1 MGPESEVATLR
12 RPQARLRIG
21 ASALSLDGRALSPVT
36 PARDIRPF
44 LAAPVADARR
54 HVAPPHEPGS
64 PMAYLIVG
72 GERVALQIGDNLLGG
87 TGEDAV
93 VAPGLAGRD
102 PFARICVYLEV
113 VTTISRIGMAEVGVD
128 GVALGEAPRE
138 LVHGARIESEGQ
150 TIVFGDLRSIG
161 TTAHVAGVSDDVIAL
176 ANGVPEG
183 DVAADTGGVLV
194 AVAGGRR
201 HDIPRDGLTIGRD
214 PGCGLVL
221 AGRDVSRVHA
231 FVLPSLR
238 GYTIED
244 RGLNG
249 VFVGGARVDG
259 SRLLHRGDV
268 VRIGSEEFRF
278 DADAS
283 SYEPAAAR
291 TEEGRKREVG
301 RMSSGGTT
309 LAAARPP
316 VKAPA
321 ALLATLEVVT
331 DGALRG
337 TRFRIESALAHIG
350 RGDHNTVRLP
360 DGSVS
365 GSHATLLH
373 RGGAWHLADLGSTNG
388 TYIDGERITGERP
401 LSGAAELRVGDI
413 RMVFRPIAAPAGPGK
428 TRGIVGITDEQA
440 RKNRA

>member
-1 MGPESEVATLR
+1 
-12 RPQARLRIG
+12 
-21 ASALSLDGRALSPVT
+21 
-36 PARDIRPF
+36 
-44 LAAPVADARR
+44 
-54 HVAPPHEPGS
+54 
-64 PMAYLIVG
+64 MAYLIVG

-87 TGEDAV
+87 TGDDAV
-93 VAPGLAGRD
+93 AAPGLAGRE

-113 VTTISRIGMAEVGVD
+113 VTTISRTGVAEVCVD
-128 GVALGEAPRE
+128 GTALGDEPRE
-138 LVHGARIESEGQ
+138 LAHGARIESEGQ

-161 TTAHVAGVSDDVIAL
+161 TTAHVAGVSDDAIAL
-176 ANGVPEG
+176 ATGAPDG

-268 VRIGSEEFRF
+268 IRIGSEEFRF

-283 SYEPAAAR
+283 SYEPAEPP
-291 TEEGRKREVG
+291 TEHAKRKDAG

-309 LAAARPP
+309 LAAVRPP
-316 VKAPA
+316 VKAPGV
-321 ALLATLEVVT
+321 LLATLEVVT
-331 DGALRG
+331 AGALRG

-350 RGDHNTVRLP
+350 RGDHNTIRLA

-373 RGGAWHLADLGSTNG
+373 RGGAWHIADLGSTNG
-388 TYIDGERITGERP
+388 TYIDGERVTGERP
-401 LSGAAELRVGDI
+401 LGGAAEIRVGDI
-413 RMVFRPIAAPAGPGK
+413 RMIFRPIAAPAGPGK
-428 TRGIVGITDEQA
+428 TRGIVGVTEEQV
-440 RKNRA
+440 RKSRA

>member
-1 MGPESEVATLR
+1 
-12 RPQARLRIG
+12 
-21 ASALSLDGRALSPVT
+21 
-36 PARDIRPF
+36 
-44 LAAPVADARR
+44 
-54 HVAPPHEPGS
+54 
-64 PMAYLIVG
+64 MAYLIVG
-72 GERVALQIGDNLLGG
+72 GERVALQIGDNVLGG

-93 VAPGLAGRD
+93 LAPGLAGTE

-113 VTTISRIGMAEVGVD
+113 VTTISRTGATEVRVD
-128 GVALGEAPRE
+128 GAVLGDEPRE
-138 LVHGARIESEGQ
+138 LVHGARIEGGGQ
-150 TIVFGDLRSIG
+150 TIIFGDLRTIG
-161 TTAHVAGVSDDVIAL
+161 STAHVAGVSDEAIAL
-176 ANGVPEG
+176 ASGASEG
-183 DVAADTGGVLV
+183 DVAADTGGILV

-201 HDIPRDGLTIGRD
+201 HEIPRDGLTIGRD

-283 SYEPAAAR
+283 SYEPAASPAAQ
-291 TEEGRKREVG
+291 GKRREAG

-309 LAAARPP
+309 LAAQAP

-321 ALLATLEVVT
+321 PLLATLEVVT
-331 DGALRG
+331 EGVLRG

-350 RGDHNTVRLP
+350 RGDHNAIRIA

-373 RGGAWHLADLGSTNG
+373 RAGAWHIADLGSTNG
-388 TYIDGERITGERP
+388 TYVDGDRITGEQP
-401 LSGAAELRVGDI
+401 LRGAAELRVGDI
-413 RMVFRPIAAPAGPGK
+413 KMIFRPIAAPVAPGK
-428 TRGIVGITDEQA
+428 TRGVVGITEEQV
-440 RKNRA
+440 RKSRA

>member
-1 MGPESEVATLR
+1 
-12 RPQARLRIG
+12 
-21 ASALSLDGRALSPVT
+21 
-36 PARDIRPF
+36 
-44 LAAPVADARR
+44 
-54 HVAPPHEPGS
+54 
-64 PMAYLIVG
+64 MAYLIVG
-72 GERVALQIGDNLLGG
+72 DERVALQIGDNVLGG

-93 VAPGLAGRD
+93 LAPGLAD
-102 PFARICVYLEV
+102 TEPFARICVYLEV
-113 VTTISRIGMAEVGVD
+113 VTTISRTGGRDVRVD
-128 GVALGEAPRE
+128 GAVLGDEPRE
-138 LVHGARIESEGQ
+138 LAHGARIESGGR
-150 TIVFGDLRSIG
+150 TIIFGDLRTIG
-161 TTAHVAGVSDDVIAL
+161 TTAHVAGVSDDAIAL
-176 ANGVPEG
+176 ATGASEG
-183 DVAADTGGVLV
+183 AVAADTGGVLV

-268 VRIGSEEFRF
+268 IRIGSEEFRF

-283 SYEPAAAR
+283 SYEPAASPAG
-291 TEEGRKREVG
+291 EGKRREAG

-309 LAAARPP
+309 LAAVRAPA
-316 VKAPA
+316 KAPP

-331 DGALRG
+331 EGVLRG
-337 TRFRIESALAHIG
+337 TRFRIQSALAHIG
-350 RGDHNTVRLP
+350 RGDHNAVRIA

-373 RGGAWHLADLGSTNG
+373 RAGAWHIADLGSTNG
-388 TYIDGERITGERP
+388 TYVNGERITGEQP
-401 LSGAAELRVGDI
+401 LDGAAELRVGDI
-413 RMVFRPIAAPAGPGK
+413 KMIFRPIASPAAAGK
-428 TRGIVGITDEQA
+428 TRGVVGITEEQV
-440 RKNRA
+440 RKSRA